1 MTLKEFSAE
10 YLPLP
15 ESDDF
20 HYNNWR
26 KVFPTNLRI
35 RVTDYKGFWKPTE
48 VSVIEEQWE
57 RIHKGEVIDRE
68 WRELEVEDETSGQ
81 YER

>member
-15 ESDDF
+15 ESKDF
-20 HYNNWR
+20 HYKNWR
-26 KVFPTNLRI
+26 KVFPTELRI
-35 RVTDYKGFWKPTE
+35 RKFDKESFWGGTI
-48 VSVIEEQWE
+48 SVIEEQWE